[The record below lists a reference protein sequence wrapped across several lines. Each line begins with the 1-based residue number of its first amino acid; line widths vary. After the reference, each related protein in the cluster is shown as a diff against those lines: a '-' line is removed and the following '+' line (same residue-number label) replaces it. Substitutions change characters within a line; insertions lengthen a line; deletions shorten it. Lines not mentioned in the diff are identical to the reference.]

1 MQPCSPQRGAP
12 NSLATGHPVTG
23 TAEPATQ
30 TVELTGGGFLPGENV
45 AIAAV
50 IRETR
55 AAADGRAHA
64 VLEQMIAA
72 RGVTEVILFGT
83 SSGTLV
89 RGGIW

>member
-23 TAEPATQ
+23 TAEPATL

-55 AAADGRAHA
+55 ATADGRAHA
-64 VLEQMIAA
+64 VVEQMMAA

-83 SSGTLV
+83 TSGTLV

>member
-1 MQPCSPQRGAP
+1 VQHCSPQRGGP
-12 NSLATGHPVTG
+12 RSLTTGHPVTG
-23 TAEPATQ
+23 NAEPATL

-55 AAADGRAHA
+55 AEADGRAHA
-64 VLEQMIAA
+64 VVEQMMAA

-83 SSGTLV
+83 TSGTLV